1 MNRRIF
7 LIVAILMVASTD
19 ALAAIDGPNI
29 MDDVQ
34 GRFAGAAAGWA
45 NAITARAI
53 WLFWVLALIS
63 MVWTHGFLLL
73 RKADIGEFYAEFL
86 RFTITTGFFWWL
98 LSNGPAMATGIFASL
113 QTLGSNAAGLG
124 AVTPSGI
131 IDAGFQVFGK
141 AITASSIWEPVEG
154 AALIIMGAVVL
165 VIMALIAT
173 NMLVLFVSGWILAY
187 AGVIYLGFG
196 GGRWTTD
203 MAIGF
208 YKTVLN
214 VAIQLMTMIL
224 IVGIGQAFINDY
236 VAAMEVD
243 MTYADM
249 GSFLVASVVLLLLV
263 NKVPPMLGQVAFG
276 GGTGALGNGFGAGSA
291 MAAAATA
298 GAAIGV
304 AGGAIAAGA
313 TNIGGGMQ
321 AIMAAS
327 NKAAEFSGG
336 GGMDGASR
344 MTADYLQS
352 SQSTAN
358 GGSTS
363 NTTTPLG
370 EAMGGSGSSKQ
381 ANDSKYGPSM
391 VKNLATG
398 IGEVAKKKM
407 MDRTSNT
414 FGGQVA
420 AAISNSGQSTP
431 TFGGDSLSGSDETV
445 DPDEEVAAFTN
456 NDSGNAHSA

>member
-1 MNRRIF
+1 MNRQIF
-7 LIVAILMVASTD
+7 LFLAFLMLASTD

-45 NAITARAI
+45 AAITARAT

-98 LSNGPAMATGIFASL
+98 LSNGPAMATGIFASM

-214 VAIQLMTMIL
+214 VAIQLMAMIL

-236 VAAMEVD
+236 VAAMEAD

-249 GSFLVASVVLLLLV
+249 GSFLVAAVVLLLLV

-313 TNIGGGMQ
+313 TNISGGIQ

-327 NKAAEFSGG
+327 NKAAEFAGSGA
-336 GGMDGASR
+336 DGASR

-358 GGSTS
+358 GGSIS
-363 NTTTPLG
+363 NSTTPLG

-398 IGEVAKKKM
+398 IGEVAKQKIK
-407 MDRTSNT
+407 DRTNNT

-420 AAISNSGQSTP
+420 AAISNSAQSTP